1 MFIYKI
7 SSIWSHF
14 YQEICISKTQDV
26 SNLYPHFFWQLKPL
40 FDLFTFT
47 QFKLFLFFSWLM
59 QMRSS
64 LSCVLLYLILMSNT
78 GYLSL
83 LHSFCL
89 PLKLTT
95 CMNQIYYFHFCFS
108 FYVSMNQICPSGKK
122 ISVSPNAF
130 DSWTVGSWKSRSLYQ
145 DILIH
150 MSQSSFWNICCLL
163 RFLKWIRHTNKNSPL
178 LM

>member
-1 MFIYKI
+1 MMHTTMPCCLSFRNERKTLITSSKNMFIYKI

-26 SNLYPHFFWQLKPL
+26 SNLYPHSFWQLKPL
-40 FDLFTFT
+40 FDLLTFT

-95 CMNQIYYFHFCFS
+95 CTNQIYYFHFF
-108 FYVSMNQICPSGKK
+108 F
-122 ISVSPNAF
+122 
-130 DSWTVGSWKSRSLYQ
+130 
-145 DILIH
+145 
-150 MSQSSFWNICCLL
+150 LL
-163 RFLKWIRHTNKNSPL
+163 CVH
-178 LM
+178 